1 MPLTVGEYLL
11 LGFVDNSRYYFLG
24 SVLVEK
30 SMYIVLGV

>member
-1 MPLTVGEYLL
+1 MIVDEYLL
-11 LGFVDNSRYYFLG
+11 LGFVDKSRYYFLG